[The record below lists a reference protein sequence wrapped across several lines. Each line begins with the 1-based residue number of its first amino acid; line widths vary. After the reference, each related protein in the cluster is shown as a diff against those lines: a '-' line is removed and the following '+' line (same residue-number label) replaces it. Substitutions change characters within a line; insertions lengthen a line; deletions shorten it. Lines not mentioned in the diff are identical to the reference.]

1 MVLRRANASNYCL
14 RASAR
19 FLSGAARD
27 HYRPEA
33 LLQANRVAPTSNARA
48 PAVSHTSAGSLPMA
62 MSPTMPPP
70 ALTPPSGG
78 GSVVLLPG
86 GSVVGESVLGG
97 VVVVGDV
104 VVGDV
109 VVEDVVVEEEV
120 GVEDVVVEEEVGVED
135 VVVVEEEVG
144 GGMGCEQRITCDT
157 SRRLLGVY
165 DCPGIGFGNSWLSV
179 PDFNTRSVQV
189 DPAGGSGTVND
200 AVSIGSILIPV
211 SHQNSTWFESMARA
225 EPVTIVA
232 SKNPAIRAVTT
243 TTDLVTLRRKCM
255 ALRPSPHLPLRSV
268 NLDRRCAVPTTTNSA
283 NSSSR

>member
-1 MVLRRANASNYCL
+1 
-14 RASAR
+14 
-19 FLSGAARD
+19 
-27 HYRPEA
+27 
-33 LLQANRVAPTSNARA
+33 
-48 PAVSHTSAGSLPMA
+48 MA

-109 VVEDVVVEEEV
+109 VVGDVVVGDVVEVVEDVVVEDVVVEEV
-120 GVEDVVVEEEVGVED
+120 VVEDVVVEEEVGVED

-144 GGMGCEQRITCDT
+144 GGMGCEQRIACDT

-211 SHQNSTWFESMARA
+211 SHQNSTWLVSMARA
-225 EPVTIVA
+225 EPVTTNA
-232 SKNPAIRAVTT
+232 SNNPAIRAVTM
-243 TTDLVTLRRKCM
+243 TTDLVTLRRKYI
-255 ALRPSPHLPLRSV
+255 ALRPAP
-268 NLDRRCAVPTTTNSA
+268 
-283 NSSSR
+283 

>member
-1 MVLRRANASNYCL
+1 M
-14 RASAR
+14 
-19 FLSGAARD
+19 
-27 HYRPEA
+27 
-33 LLQANRVAPTSNARA
+33 
-48 PAVSHTSAGSLPMA
+48 
-62 MSPTMPPP
+62 
-70 ALTPPSGG
+70 
-78 GSVVLLPG
+78 VLLPG

-109 VVEDVVVEEEV
+109 VGGDVVVGDVVEVVVEEEV
-120 GVEDVVVEEEVGVED
+120 VVEDVVEEVVVVEEEVVVEEVVVED
-135 VVVVEEEVG
+135 VVG
-144 GGMGCEQRITCDT
+144 GGMGCEQRIACDT
-157 SRRLLGVY
+157 SRPLLGVY
-165 DCPGIGFGNSWLSV
+165 DCPGMGFGNSWLSV
-179 PDFNTRSVQV
+179 PDFNTRSVQD
-189 DPAGGSGTVND
+189 DPAGGGGTVND

-255 ALRPSPHLPLRSV
+255 ALRPSPHLPLGSLD
-268 NLDRRCAVPTTTNSA
+268 LDRRCAVPTTTNSA